1 MKRNVRLGAAG
12 IVALVAAV
20 ARADDGAQKPLTEVD
35 MDTLVVSPTRSEQ
48 RVAETS
54 PSITVITG
62 EELKQKQVTT
72 VADALR
78 EVPGLDVIESGS
90 RGSVT
95 SVLIRGADADQVLV
109 LIDGVRVNSTTLGSF
124 DFSQLTPENIDRIE
138 VLRGWGGTLY
148 GSEAVGGVIQIFT
161 RRGEGPPHGTISA
174 AGGNAQTD
182 REVGEFSGQT
192 GIVSYSGAISHI
204 HTDGFKPENDDYDNI
219 VVSGR
224 LDADLV
230 ENGTARAIFRIGKS
244 DFGNFSSNNFLAAP
258 DPNARQTDQFNVVR
272 ADWTHSPFEA
282 LRYRLAFSYARDD
295 QNFEDPPDGAET
307 SSTTSEFLSQTMT
320 GDGNATLTWLGGS
333 AESTF
338 GLEYESQSGDA
349 DSLTSDPTFGD
360 FSTDFDDTVGNLAGY
375 TLHQL
380 FLVERRLV
388 LTGGVRVDDNQRF
401 GLAVSP
407 SGGVSYVVAMTQTR
421 LRTTYAQGFKAPSLN
436 ELFFP
441 GFGNPDLDP
450 EHSWEVDAG
459 FDQPLW
465 SDRLLFSAT
474 YFHRH
479 VTDLIVGVPQE
490 SGLFLAENVGK
501 STVDGAEVVLDAE
514 VLPGVRVGGEYTY
527 LDVDASIDGRVRR
540 PKNSGAIHVAVE
552 RHALLCSGDLLTVDT
567 RLLLVGD
574 RLDFDPAANFA
585 VRNNQ
590 GYERADLAIA
600 YYWPLPGTIMKRVKI
615 FGRIENL
622 FDDHYEEALGFSA
635 RPTNFLAGLGAE
647 F

>member
-1 MKRNVRLGAAG
+1 MKRIGSLGAAAV
-12 IVALVAAV
+12 IVAWVAAG
-20 ARADDGAQKPLTEVD
+20 RADDGAQKPVTAMD

-48 RVAETS
+48 TVAETA

-62 EELKQKQVTT
+62 KEMEQKQVVT
-72 VADALR
+72 VGDALR
-78 EVPGLDVIESGS
+78 EVPGVDVVESGS
-90 RGSVT
+90 RGSLT
-95 SVLIRGADADQVLV
+95 SVFIRGADSDQTLV
-109 LIDGVRVNSTTLGSF
+109 LIDGVRVNSTTLGAF
-124 DFSQLTPENIDRIE
+124 DFSQLTPESIDRIE

-161 RRGEGPPHGTISA
+161 RRGEGPPHGSISA

-192 GIVSYSGAISHI
+192 GILSYSGAVSHI
-204 HTDGFKPENDDYDNI
+204 HTDGFKPQNDDYENT
-219 VVSGR
+219 VVNGR

-230 ENGTARAIFRIGKS
+230 DKGTARVIFRIGKS
-244 DFGNFSSNNFLAAP
+244 EFGDFEANNFLAAP
-258 DPNARQTDQFNVVR
+258 DPNARQFDQFDVVR

-295 QNFEDPPDGAET
+295 QHFDNPADPANTT
-307 SSTTSEFLSQTMT
+307 STFSEFLSQTMA
-320 GDGNATLTWLGGS
+320 GDGNATLTWLGGK

-338 GLEYESQSGDA
+338 GLEYESQLGNSK
-349 DSLTSDPTFGD
+349 SLSIDPTFGE
-360 FSTDFDDTVGNLAGY
+360 STSNFDHSVGNLAGY

-380 FLVERRLV
+380 FLADRRLV
-388 LTGGVRVDDNQRF
+388 LTGGVRVDDNQKF
-401 GLAVSP
+401 GMAVSP
-407 SGGVSYVVAMTQTR
+407 SGGVSYLLAVTQTR
-421 LRTTYAQGFKAPSLN
+421 LRATYAKGFKAPTLN

-441 GFGNPDLDP
+441 GFGNPDLAP

-465 SDRLLFSAT
+465 RDQLLFSAT

-479 VTDLIVGVPQE
+479 VTDLIEGVPQE
-490 SGLFLAENVGK
+490 SGLFLAENVGD
-501 STVDGAEVVLDAE
+501 STVDGAEATIDAE

-527 LDVDASIDGRVRR
+527 LNIDASAAGRVRR
-540 PKNSGAIHVAVE
+540 PKNSGSLHAAVE
-552 RHALLCSGDLLTVDT
+552 RYGILRSGDLFTMDT
-567 RLLLVGD
+567 RLLLIGD

-585 VRNNQ
+585 ARETE
-590 GYERADLAIA
+590 GYERADLALA
-600 YYWPLPGTIMKRVKI
+600 YYWPLPGTIMRRIKI

-622 FDDHYEEALGFSA
+622 FDRHYEETLGFRS

>member
-1 MKRNVRLGAAG
+1 MV
-12 IVALVAAV
+12 IALVTTA
-20 ARADDGAQKPLTEVD
+20 ARADDAAQKPAAEID

-54 PSITVITG
+54 ASITVITG
-62 EELKQKQVTT
+62 KELEQKQVTT

-78 EVPGLDVIESGS
+78 EVPGVDVVESGS

-109 LIDGVRVNSTTLGSF
+109 LIDGVRVNSTTLGAF

-161 RRGEGPPHGTISA
+161 RRGEGPPRGSVSA
-174 AGGNAQTD
+174 SGGNAYTD
-182 REVGEFSGQT
+182 REVGEFSGQA

-204 HTDGFKPENDDYDNI
+204 HTEGFKPENDDYDNI
-219 VVSGR
+219 VVNGR

-244 DFGNFSSNNFLAAP
+244 EFGNFSSNNFLAQP
-258 DPNARQTDQFNVVR
+258 DPNARQTDEFDVVR
-272 ADWTHSPFEA
+272 TDWTHSPVEA
-282 LRYRLAFSYARDD
+282 LRYRLAFSYARND
-295 QNFEDPPDGAET
+295 QHFKDPPDGAET
-307 SSTTSEFLSQTMT
+307 SSTISEFLSQTMT
-320 GDGNATLTWLGGS
+320 GDGNATLTWLGS
-333 AESTF
+333 AAESTF

-360 FSTDFDDTVGNLAGY
+360 FQTSFDDTVGNLAGY

-380 FLVERRLV
+380 FLVGRRLV

-407 SGGVSYVVAMTQTR
+407 SGGVSYVIAATQTR

-441 GFGNPDLDP
+441 GFGNPDLDA
-450 EHSWEVDAG
+450 EHSSEVDAG

-465 SDRLLFSAT
+465 REQLLFSAT
-474 YFHRH
+474 YFHRR

-490 SGLFLAENVGK
+490 SGLFLAENVGT

-514 VLPGVRVGGEYTY
+514 VVQGVHVGGEYTY
-527 LDVDASIDGRVRR
+527 LNVDASVDGRVRR
-540 PKNSGAIHVAVE
+540 PKHSGAIRVAVE
-552 RHALLCSGDLLTVDT
+552 RHALFCSGDLVTVDT

-585 VRNNQ
+585 VENNP
-590 GYERADLAIA
+590 GYERADLAAA
-600 YYWPLPGTIMKRVKI
+600 YYWPLAGMIMKRVKI

-622 FDDHYEEALGFSA
+622 FDAHYAETLGFRA

>member
-1 MKRNVRLGAAG
+1 MKRIGKWGAAG
-12 IVALVAAV
+12 IVALAAAV
-20 ARADDGAQKPLTEVD
+20 ARADDVSTKPPAQMD

-48 RVAETS
+48 RVVETS

-78 EVPGLDVIESGS
+78 EVPGVDVVESGS

-109 LIDGVRVNSTTLGSF
+109 LIDGVRVNSTTLGAF
-124 DFSQLTPENIDRIE
+124 DFSQLTPENIDRVE

-161 RRGEGPPHGTISA
+161 RRGEGPPHGSVSA
-174 AGGNAQTD
+174 SGGNASTD

-204 HTDGFKPENDDYDNI
+204 HTDGFKPENDDYENI
-219 VVSGR
+219 VVNGR

-230 ENGTARAIFRIGKS
+230 ENGTARAIFRIGKAE
-244 DFGNFSSNNFLAAP
+244 FGNFSSNNFLVAP
-258 DPNARQTDQFNVVR
+258 DPNARQTDQYSVVR
-272 ADWTHSPFEA
+272 ADWTHSPFEM
-282 LRYRLAFSYARDD
+282 LRYRFAFSFSRDD
-295 QNFEDPPDGAET
+295 QHFDDPADAAET
-307 SSTTSEFLSQTMT
+307 TSTVSDFLSQTMA
-320 GDGNATLTWLGGS
+320 GDGNATLTWLAGA

-338 GLEYESQSGDA
+338 GLEYDNQLGDT
-349 DSLTSDPTFGD
+349 DSLSSDPTFGD
-360 FSTDFDDTVGNLAGY
+360 FSSSFDHSVGNLAGY

-407 SGGVSYVVAMTQTR
+407 SGGVSYVLAATRTR
-421 LRTTYAQGFKAPSLN
+421 LRATYAQGFKAPSLN

-441 GFGNPDLDP
+441 GFGNPDLDA

-459 FDQPLW
+459 FDQPVW
-465 SDRLLFSAT
+465 SERLLFSAT
-474 YFHRH
+474 YFHRF
-479 VTDLIVGVPQE
+479 VDDLIVGVPQE
-490 SGLFLAENVGK
+490 SGLFLAENVGR
-501 STVDGAEVVLDAE
+501 STVDGAEAVVDVE
-514 VLPGVRVGGEYTY
+514 VLPGLRVGGEYTY
-527 LDVDASIDGRVRR
+527 LNIDASAAGRVRK
-540 PKNSGAIHVAVE
+540 PKNSGAIHAALE
-552 RHALLCSGDLLTVDT
+552 RRAIFQSGDLFTMDS

-574 RLDFDPAANFA
+574 RLDFDA
-585 VRNNQ
+585 VTFEPRTNQ
-590 GYERADLAIA
+590 GYERADVAMA
-600 YYWPLPGTIMKRVKI
+600 YYWPLRGALMKRVKI

-622 FDDHYEEALGFSA
+622 FDDHYEETLGFRA

>member
-1 MKRNVRLGAAG
+1 
-12 IVALVAAV
+12 
-20 ARADDGAQKPLTEVD
+20 
-35 MDTLVVSPTRSEQ
+35 VVSPTRSQQ
-48 RVAETS
+48 RVVETS

-78 EVPGLDVIESGS
+78 EVPGLDVVESGS

-109 LIDGVRVNSTTLGSF
+109 LIDGVRVNSTTLGAY
-124 DFSQLTPENIDRIE
+124 DFSQLTPENIDRVE

-161 RRGEGPPHGTISA
+161 RRGEGPPHGSVSA

-204 HTDGFKPENDDYDNI
+204 RTDGFKPQNDDYEN
-219 VVSGR
+219 VVVNGR
-224 LDADLV
+224 VDADLV
-230 ENGTARAIFRIGKS
+230 ENGTARAIFRIGKAE
-244 DFGNFSSNNFLAAP
+244 FGNFSSNNFLVAP
-258 DPNARQTDQFNVVR
+258 DPNARQTDQYSVVR
-272 ADWTHSPFEA
+272 ADWTHSPLQM
-282 LRYRLAFSYARDD
+282 LRYRFAFSFSRDD
-295 QNFEDPPDGAET
+295 QHFDDPADGAET
-307 SSTTSEFLSQTMT
+307 TSTVSDFLSETMA
-320 GDGNATLTWLGGS
+320 GDGNATLTWLGGA

-338 GLEYESQSGDA
+338 GLEYESQLGDT
-349 DSLTSDPTFGD
+349 DSLSSDPTFGD
-360 FSTDFDDTVGNLAGY
+360 FSSSFDETVGNLAGY

-380 FLVERRLV
+380 FLAERRLV

-407 SGGVSYVVAMTQTR
+407 SAGVSYVLTATQTR
-421 LRTTYAQGFKAPSLN
+421 LRATYAQGFKAPSMN

-465 SDRLLFSAT
+465 RERLLFSAT
-474 YFHRH
+474 YFHRQ

-490 SGLFLAENVGK
+490 SGLFLAENVGE
-501 STVDGAEVVLDAE
+501 STVDGAEAVVDVE
-514 VLPGVRVGGEYTY
+514 VLPGLRVGGEYTY
-527 LDVDASIDGRVRR
+527 LNIDASAAGRVRK
-540 PKNSGAIHVAVE
+540 PKNSGALHAALE
-552 RHALLCSGDLLTVDT
+552 RHAIFQNGDLFTMDS

-574 RLDFDPAANFA
+574 RLDFDSVTFEP
-585 VRNNQ
+585 RTNQ
-590 GYERADLAIA
+590 GYERADVAVA
-600 YYWPLPGTIMKRVKI
+600 YYWPLSGSLMKRVKI

-622 FDDHYEEALGFSA
+622 FDDHYEEALGFRA